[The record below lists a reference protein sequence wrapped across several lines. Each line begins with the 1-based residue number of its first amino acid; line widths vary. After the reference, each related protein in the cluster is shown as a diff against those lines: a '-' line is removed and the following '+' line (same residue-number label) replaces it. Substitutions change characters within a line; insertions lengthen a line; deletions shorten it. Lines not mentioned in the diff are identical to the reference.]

1 MVQKSAAD
9 LIREAKAR
17 IKEITP
23 GDLRGLMQRGEN
35 VAIVDVRED
44 REWNLGHLPRAVH
57 MSRGTLEGKMETA
70 VPRDGKVVLYCA
82 SGNRSALAAD
92 MLQQMG
98 YSDVASL
105 SGGFK
110 EWVESGG
117 TVEG

>member
-1 MVQKSAAD
+1 MAEKSAAD

-17 IKEITP
+17 IKEVTAA
-23 GDLRGLMQRGEN
+23 DLREMVQRGES

-57 MSRGTLEGKMETA
+57 MSRGTLEGKIETA
-70 VPRDGKVVLYCA
+70 IPRDRKVILYCA

-98 YSDVASL
+98 YRDVASM

-110 EWVESGG
+110 GWIDAGG